1 MDAALPA
8 LGAALGLAALQLAD
22 DNVPDLVGL
31 DWLGFVVPSL
41 AATAAMMFSSSGDSD
56 AKSIIGG
63 YVVAGAVA
71 YAVSVA
77 GIAYGETIAAVLTM
91 VGQSVLDM
99 NHAPAAAY
107 AYMTAAAAEEGDMMG
122 ALATGAAGAAVLVAV
137 HHVWH
142 NHLKPMIDD
151 KIKSN

>member
-41 AATAAMMFSSSGDSD
+41 AATAAMMFASSGDSD
-56 AKSIIGG
+56 AKSIIGD
-63 YVVAGAVA
+63 
-71 YAVSVA
+71 
-77 GIAYGETIAAVLTM
+77 AAVLTM